1 MTGTT
6 RESADP
12 SPHPAEQYTT
22 VTLSLPRRTIE
33 ALQSCDRDLAQAV
46 VRVTYQAL
54 GRAAPEGSTFEIV
67 KVAPHASV
75 LVVGARTKLGQIPW
89 VRLVEIAPGRNLIAI
104 PTGTPLEALEAAAV
118 DLIEKTPADESAE
131 RALLWA
137 FHGFVG
143 RLRRREQVSLAEILI
158 VDSDS

>member
-1 MTGTT
+1 MDSSTEGQ
-6 RESADP
+6 ADV
-12 SPHPAEQYTT
+12 SPDLTEDYTT

-46 VRVTYQAL
+46 VRVTYQAF

-75 LVVGARTKLGQIPW
+75 LIVGTRTKLGQIPW

-104 PTGTPLEALEAAAV
+104 PTGTPLESLEAAAL
-118 DLIEKTPADESAE
+118 DLIERTPADDAFE
-131 RALLWA
+131 RALLCS
-137 FHGFVG
+137 FHAFVG
-143 RLRRREQVSLAEILI
+143 RLRRHEKVTLAEILI
-158 VDSDS
+158 VDSDD